1 MPSGICICSNVLPPT
16 CVFTYLAKASPRKA
30 PRFKIG
36 SIQSVISASCM
47 DSATRTNSTGV
58 LPLAYKAATKLP
70 AEVPAT
76 WLGLS
81 PASSNT

>member
-1 MPSGICICSNVLPPT
+1 MV
-16 CVFTYLAKASPRKA
+16 
-30 PRFKIG
+30 
-36 SIQSVISASCM
+36 
-47 DSATRTNSTGV
+47 SATRTNSTGV